1 VGEEDRRE
9 RRTNSHKGTERK
21 QESVSHRGLKRR
33 GKRTEGKDGL
43 IATKEHR
50 ENKEIWQRP

>member
-1 VGEEDRRE
+1 MIFI
-9 RRTNSHKGTERK
+9 SHKRTQRK

-33 GKRTEGKDGL
+33 GKRTEGEDGL

-50 ENKEIWQRP
+50 ENKERMGRQGRMD